1 MQKSCSNCSQPA
13 QFSLVAIVSSVGVS
27 GRLQKSSPAVLFCN
41 HCLQEL
47 CDRLCSNELCEA
59 VNNAYTTLNERLRVR
74 STAKDRVSD

>member
-41 HCLQEL
+41 DCLQEL
-47 CDRLCSNELCEA
+47 CERLSSNAFCEA
-59 VNNAYTTLNERLRVR
+59 VNDAYTALFRRLCER

>member
-41 HCLQEL
+41 DCLQEL
-47 CDRLCSNELCEA
+47 CERLCSNAVCEA
-59 VNNAYTTLNERLRVR
+59 VNSAYTTLNERLRVR
-74 STAKDRVSD
+74 STARHSVGD